1 MTQDPTTLEF
11 CLINV
16 YPPSCFPAENQ
27 FLLSPLLFILFS
39 FALQLLVLQLLSPG
53 PSFFRTLVLSV
64 RAILFPWLGTRS
76 EKVVGR
82 WLIVDADDVKIGGRW
97 REIFGGEGGR
107 RRRRKRRWIWK
118 LIYEA
123 ATFLVSRENV
133 IDGWARLL
141 TCQPS
146 DRCKLGWVTR
156 SSALQRY
163 HSSESCCLVEVYYG
177 CIYIY
182 IYSLGYPRSP
192 DEYPRSNLISSCL
205 LNEHFASIENLSSD
219 WNASWNTFTREYTSK
234 VNPSNI
240 NIFEKRK
247 KR

>member
-182 IYSLGYPRSP
+182 ISP
-192 DEYPRSNLISSCL
+192 IPGRISSIESDL
-205 LNEHFASIENLSSD
+205 VLSFERALREHRKFIERLER
-219 WNASWNTFTREYTSK
+219 FVEHVYTRVYK
-234 VNPSNI
+234 QG
-240 NIFEKRK
+240 
-247 KR
+247 